1 MEELINKAVSILNS
15 GGLVI
20 FPTDTVFGIGCRI
33 DRPDSVKRL
42 FSARRRPEKKAVP
55 VLVSAIEMAEK
66 YFLSPLPNNVRHLM
80 NVYWPGALTI
90 VYNVRIDKVTPL
102 VRGNGKTI
110 GIRMPKKKLVLE
122 IIRRCG
128 VALLGP
134 SANFHR
140 FPAPAN
146 IKDLDPEL
154 ARLVDL
160 VIPGESPVGQASTVV
175 DCISSPWKIIRQ
187 GSVMINQNDLTY

>member
-1 MEELINKAVSILNS
+1 MEELINEAVSILDS

-33 DRPDSVKRL
+33 DRPDSVRRL
-42 FSARRRPEKKAVP
+42 FSTRRRPEKKAVP
-55 VLVSAIEMAEK
+55 VLVSAIEMAEN

-80 NVYWPGALTI
+80 KVYWPGALTV
-90 VYNVRIDKVTPL
+90 VYNVQTDKVTSL

-134 SANFHR
+134 SANFHG
-140 FPAPAN
+140 FPAPSN
-146 IKDLDPEL
+146 IRDLDPEL

-160 VIPGESPVGQASTVV
+160 VIPGESPIGRASTVV
-175 DCISSPWKIIRQ
+175 DCTCSPWKILRE
-187 GSVMINQNDLTY
+187 GSVII

>member
-1 MEELINKAVSILNS
+1 MEKLINKTVSILDS

-33 DRPDSVKRL
+33 DRPDSVRRL
-42 FSARRRPEKKAVP
+42 FSVRRRPEKKAVP

-80 NVYWPGALTI
+80 KVYWPGALTI
-90 VYNVRIDKVTPL
+90 VYNVRTDKVTPL
-102 VRGNGKTI
+102 VRAYGKTI

-134 SANFHR
+134 SANFHG
-140 FPAPAN
+140 FPAPSN
-146 IKDLDPEL
+146 IRDLDPEL

-160 VIPGESPVGQASTVV
+160 VIPGESPIGRASTVV
-175 DCISSPWKIIRQ
+175 DCTSSPWKILRE
-187 GSVMINQNDLTY
+187 GSVKIEAK

>member
-110 GIRMPKKKLVLE
+110 GIRMPKKKLVL
-122 IIRRCG
+122 
-128 VALLGP
+128 
-134 SANFHR
+134 
-140 FPAPAN
+140 
-146 IKDLDPEL
+146 
-154 ARLVDL
+154 
-160 VIPGESPVGQASTVV
+160 
-175 DCISSPWKIIRQ
+175 
-187 GSVMINQNDLTY
+187 

>member
-1 MEELINKAVSILNS
+1 MEKLINKTVSILDS

-33 DRPDSVKRL
+33 DRPDSVRRL
-42 FSARRRPEKKAVP
+42 FSVRRRPEKKAVP

-80 NVYWPGALTI
+80 KVYWPGALTI
-90 VYNVRIDKVTPL
+90 VYNVRTDKVTPL
-102 VRGNGKTI
+102 VRAYGKTI

-134 SANFHR
+134 SANFHG
-140 FPAPAN
+140 FPAPSN
-146 IKDLDPEL
+146 IRDLDPEL
-154 ARLVDL
+154 ARAVDL
-160 VIPGESPVGQASTVV
+160 VIPGESPIGRASTVV
-175 DCISSPWKIIRQ
+175 DCTSSPWKILRE
-187 GSVMINQNDLTY
+187 GSVKIEAK